1 MGEEHLEA
9 ILTYA
14 RAQGDSETEGII
26 DALLNMLEY
35 PSWIAYIFSLK
46 QNSAVMELM
55 VAQVSKPGW
64 DSIGGTPVTW
74 STRWW
79 EQWSDAEWEEWWA
92 TRREWS
98 DHDWERWWSERD
110 SSWDSYSW
118 ADRTKEWADK
128 TWTDPRDNAT
138 ASSAA
143 YASVAVPSAD
153 NGGYGAQ

>member
-79 EQWSDAEWEEWWA
+79 EQWSLLNPPIPC
-92 TRREWS
+92 
-98 DHDWERWWSERD
+98 RD
-110 SSWDSYSW
+110 SP
-118 ADRTKEWADK
+118 T
-128 TWTDPRDNAT
+128 PLH
-138 ASSAA
+138 
-143 YASVAVPSAD
+143 P
-153 NGGYGAQ
+153 AQPNLGWRCTLCHE